1 MSAFVSPDACVEAQ
15 KTFPRRSISEISGR
29 IWSRTILHRTS
40 SNRQAYDSGKPLRL
54 SEAKI
59 QKFVEEKQEWILK
72 NLEKIQKRDA
82 QKENVQ
88 KLSALERQH
97 LQNKACVVI
106 PRRVAYYAE
115 KLGVSYGKITLRQ
128 QKTRWGSCAAN
139 GKLNFNWLL
148 ILAPPEVLDY
158 VVVHELC
165 HRREMNHSQ
174 AFWKEVEKI
183 LPDYRERQKWL
194 KDNGWRLME
203 EGF

>member
-1 MSAFVSPDACVEAQ
+1 MLSSQISYQIIRSSRKTMSL
-15 KTFPRRSISEISGR
+15 EIKADGSVVVR
-29 IWSRTILHRTS
+29 
-40 SNRQAYDSGKPLRL
+40 APLCL

-128 QKTRWGSCAAN
+128 QKTRWGSCSSEKN
-139 GKLNFNWLL
+139 LNFNWKL

-165 HRREMNHSQ
+165 HLKEMNHSK
-174 AFWKEVEKI
+174 AFWDEVGKVMPEYETYK
-183 LPDYRERQKWL
+183 LWL
-194 KDNGWRLME
+194 KENGWKL
-203 EGF
+203 

>member
-1 MSAFVSPDACVEAQ
+1 MLSSQISYQIIRSSRKTMSL
-15 KTFPRRSISEISGR
+15 EIKADGSVVVR
-29 IWSRTILHRTS
+29 
-40 SNRQAYDSGKPLRL
+40 APLRL

-128 QKTRWGSCAAN
+128 QKTRWGSCSSEKN
-139 GKLNFNWLL
+139 LNFNWKL

-165 HRREMNHSQ
+165 HLKEMNHSK
-174 AFWKEVEKI
+174 AFWDEVGKVMPEYETYK
-183 LPDYRERQKWL
+183 LWL
-194 KDNGWRLME
+194 KENGWKV
-203 EGF
+203 

>member
-1 MSAFVSPDACVEAQ
+1 MLSSQISYQIIRSSRKTMSL
-15 KTFPRRSISEISGR
+15 EIKADGSVVVR
-29 IWSRTILHRTS
+29 
-40 SNRQAYDSGKPLRL
+40 APLRL
-54 SEAKI
+54 SEA
-59 QKFVEEKQEWILK
+59 
-72 NLEKIQKRDA
+72 KIQKRDA

-97 LQNKACVVI
+97 LQNKAYVVI

-139 GKLNFNWLL
+139 GNLNFNWLL

>member
-1 MSAFVSPDACVEAQ
+1 MLSSQISYQIIRSSRKTMSL
-15 KTFPRRSISEISGR
+15 EIKADGSVVVR
-29 IWSRTILHRTS
+29 
-40 SNRQAYDSGKPLRL
+40 APLRL

-128 QKTRWGSCAAN
+128 QKTRWGSCSSEKN
-139 GKLNFNWLL
+139 LNFNWKL

-165 HRREMNHSQ
+165 HLKEMNHSK
-174 AFWKEVEKI
+174 AFWDEVGKVMPEYETYK
-183 LPDYRERQKWL
+183 LWL
-194 KDNGWRLME
+194 KENGWKL
-203 EGF
+203 

>member
-1 MSAFVSPDACVEAQ
+1 MLSSQISYQIIRSSRKTMSL
-15 KTFPRRSISEISGR
+15 EIKADGSVVVR
-29 IWSRTILHRTS
+29 
-40 SNRQAYDSGKPLRL
+40 APLRL

-128 QKTRWGSCAAN
+128 QKTRWGSCSSEKN
-139 GKLNFNWLL
+139 LNFNWLL
-148 ILAPPEVLDY
+148 ILAPSEVLDY

>member
-1 MSAFVSPDACVEAQ
+1 MDPE
-15 KTFPRRSISEISGR
+15 
-29 IWSRTILHRTS
+29 
-40 SNRQAYDSGKPLRL
+40 
-54 SEAKI
+54 
-59 QKFVEEKQEWILK
+59 

-139 GKLNFNWLL
+139 GNLNLTG
-148 ILAPPEVLDY
+148 
-158 VVVHELC
+158 C
-165 HRREMNHSQ
+165 
-174 AFWKEVEKI
+174 
-183 LPDYRERQKWL
+183 
-194 KDNGWRLME
+194 
-203 EGF
+203 

>member
-1 MSAFVSPDACVEAQ
+1 MLSSQISYQIIRSSRKTMSL
-15 KTFPRRSISEISGR
+15 EIKADGSVVVR
-29 IWSRTILHRTS
+29 
-40 SNRQAYDSGKPLRL
+40 APLRL

-72 NLEKIQKRDA
+72 NLEKIQ
-82 QKENVQ
+82 ENVQ

-139 GKLNFNWLL
+139 GNLNFNWLL

-194 KDNGWRLME
+194 KDNGWRLMK

>member
-1 MSAFVSPDACVEAQ
+1 MIKQIGTLNIEIERRKIKNINIYVKPPNGDVLVTVPMRVSD
-15 KTFPRRSISEISGR
+15 
-29 IWSRTILHRTS
+29 
-40 SNRQAYDSGKPLRL
+40 
-54 SEAKI
+54 
-59 QKFVEEKQEWILK
+59 EEVFRFLKKKEEWILK
-72 NLEKIQKRDA
+72 NHEKVKNRQNSSQQEINLEQRKWLEDKIIEYAMRWESIMKVHANGFTIRDM
-82 QKENVQ
+82 
-88 KLSALERQH
+88 
-97 LQNKACVVI
+97 
-106 PRRVAYYAE
+106 
-115 KLGVSYGKITLRQ
+115 
-128 QKTRWGSCAAN
+128 KTRWGSCAAN
-139 GKLNFNWLL
+139 GNLNFNWLL